1 MNIFRLDSI
10 AKKLLVPTLALA
22 IVVLGALGTTMVV
35 EQDKVLKSMMHSKA
49 EGLSKMMSTISVPYV
64 INYDLSALEGFVR
77 EAAKDGDVAYAEFFD
92 AEGKSLTAN
101 AMKSPPNKSAFL
113 VYDRDITDT
122 EGKKLGRVEI
132 GYRTR
137 VLDHALQTSVV
148 VVGVAI
154 VLALVL
160 LAFGIAIIVR
170 AVTRPAAR
178 LLASFNALA
187 QGEGDL
193 TTRIHVRSND
203 EFGRIVTAFNATM
216 EKLHALMS
224 QVRDIGQTIG
234 TASRDLANGHSE
246 LSARSE
252 QQASSLEETASSM
265 EELTSTV
272 SQNAEN
278 ARQASTLAQGA
289 SDVARK
295 GGDVVGQVVATMDG
309 ISQSS
314 SKISDII
321 GVIDGIA
328 FQTNILALNAAVEAA
343 RAGEQGRGFAVVAS
357 EVRNLAQRSATAAK
371 EIKALIG
378 DSVDKVHA
386 GSKLV
391 DSAGRT
397 MQEIVASVQQ
407 VTELVS
413 EIAAAS
419 QEQSSGI
426 EQVNAAITQMD
437 HVVQQNAALVD
448 QAASSTDSMHRQAQ
462 ELLRM
467 VGRFNLGGAAAVPL
481 QPVGPAADPTPHHAA
496 PQPAPHAEPAPIRF
510 KPAPKLPA
518 ARGGLNGSGP
528 QAQPPGEWQQF

>member
-1 MNIFRLDSI
+1 MKIFRLDSI

-22 IVVLGALGTTMVV
+22 TLVLGVLGTVMVL
-35 EQDKVLKSMMHSKA
+35 EQDKVLNSMMQSKA

-77 EAAKDGDVAYAEFFD
+77 EAAKDADVAYAEFFD
-92 AEGKSLTAN
+92 GEGKSLTAN
-101 AMKSPPNKSAFL
+101 AMKAPANKAGL
-113 VYDRDITDT
+113 QIYNREITDND
-122 EGKKLGRVEI
+122 GKKLGRVEI

-137 VLDHALQTSVV
+137 VLEQALQVSVA

-154 VLALVL
+154 VVALAL
-160 LAFGIAIIVR
+160 LAMGIAVIVR
-170 AVTRPAAR
+170 TVTRPAAT

-193 TTRIHVRSND
+193 TTRIAVSSND

-224 QVRDIGQTIG
+224 QVRDIGQSIG
-234 TASRDLANGHSE
+234 SSSRGVAAGHSE

-272 SQNAEN
+272 SQNAQN
-278 ARQASTLAQGA
+278 ARQASTLARGA

-295 GGDVVGQVVATMDG
+295 GGEVVGQVVLTMDG

-391 DSAGRT
+391 DSAGKT
-397 MQEIVASVQQ
+397 MQEIVTSVQQ
-407 VTELVS
+407 VTELIS

-426 EQVNAAITQMD
+426 EQVNSAITQMD
-437 HVVQQNAALVD
+437 QVVQQNAALVD
-448 QAASSTDSMHRQAQ
+448 QAASATDSMDRQAQ

-467 VGRFNLGGAAAVPL
+467 VARFNLGGTAPSVPEPASAVRTPA
-481 QPVGPAADPTPHHAA
+481 QAPAAPATQHAA
-496 PQPAPHAEPAPIRF
+496 PSAIHF
-510 KPAPKLPA
+510 KPAGQLPPA
-518 ARGGLNGSGP
+518 VPRRTNGAGGHP
-528 QAQPPGEWQQF
+528 QPAGEWQQF